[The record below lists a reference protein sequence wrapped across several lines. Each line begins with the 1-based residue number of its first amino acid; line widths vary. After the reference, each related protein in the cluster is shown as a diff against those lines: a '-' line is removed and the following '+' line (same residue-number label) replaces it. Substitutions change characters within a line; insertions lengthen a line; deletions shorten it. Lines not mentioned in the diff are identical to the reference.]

1 MKGDRTERLLLD
13 GLSMHVDAQ
22 LTEPA
27 SASPQGQPFVS
38 VVVPHYNDL
47 ARLQLCH
54 QRLLAQTWPQDR
66 FEIVVADNNSRCGI
80 EAVMA
85 AAPRALVL
93 LESTQ
98 GAGPARNAGV
108 AASRG
113 EVIAFLD
120 SDCVPEADWIA
131 EGVAALADFDFVGG
145 KVVVFAREPRRPNAV
160 EAYEMVFNFDF
171 KRYIEQVG
179 FTGSGNMFVRRS
191 VFDSVGGFR
200 AGVAEDV
207 DWSFRARGQGYRLGY
222 AERAVVGHPARW
234 EWAELQRR
242 WKRMLAEDF
251 ELIRERRF
259 GIATFAAKAIV
270 MPLSIPPHAAKAM
283 MSGRLTGIRARLGA
297 VAVLVRLRAWRAA
310 EMLRLTFRANV

>member
-1 MKGDRTERLLLD
+1 MR
-13 GLSMHVDAQ
+13 

-27 SASPQGQPFVS
+27 SASPKRRPFVS
-38 VVVPHYNDL
+38 VIVPHYNDL
-47 ARLQLCH
+47 AGLQICH
-54 QRLLAQTWPQDR
+54 ERLLAQNWPPDG

-80 EAVMA
+80 DAVAA
-85 AAPRALVL
+85 AAPGALVL
-93 LESTQ
+93 LEPTQ

-120 SDCVPEADWIA
+120 SDCVPEPDWIA
-131 EGVAALADFDFVGG
+131 EGVAALANLDFVGG
-145 KVVVFAREPRRPNAV
+145 TVVVFPREQGKPNAV

-171 KRYIEQVG
+171 KRYIEKVG

-191 VFDSVGGFR
+191 VFDRVGGFR

-234 EWAELQRR
+234 EWTELQRR
-242 WKRMLAEDF
+242 WGRMLAEDF

-259 GIATFAAKAIV
+259 GVAAFAAKAIV
-270 MPLSIPPHAAKAM
+270 MPLSIPPHAAKVM
-283 MSGRLTGIRARLGA
+283 MSKRLNGIRARFSA
-297 VAVLVRLRAWRAA
+297 IAVLARLRAWRAA
-310 EMLRLTFRANV
+310 EMLRLTFRGK